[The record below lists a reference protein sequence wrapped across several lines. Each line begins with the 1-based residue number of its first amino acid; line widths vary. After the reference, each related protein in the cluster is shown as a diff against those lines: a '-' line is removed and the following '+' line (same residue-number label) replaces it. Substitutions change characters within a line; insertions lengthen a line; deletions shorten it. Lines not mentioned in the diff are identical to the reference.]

1 MNDVI
6 TLKSISLVKTPED
19 LIGTVCNRRVRGK
32 KYFVARKNIKIKL
45 NSGDIITIPKS
56 FDFDGSTV
64 PLWLTW
70 IFPRYGPFLFAA
82 MIHDWLYVIDY
93 KRKTLGSKEA
103 QKLADKEMLLWSD
116 ATNYYSNWALVD
128 NWLRYLAV
136 RLFGRKKYEQ

>member
-1 MNDVI
+1 
-6 TLKSISLVKTPED
+6 
-19 LIGTVCNRRVRGK
+19 
-32 KYFVARKNIKIKL
+32 
-45 NSGDIITIPKS
+45 
-56 FDFDGSTV
+56 
-64 PLWLTW
+64 
-70 IFPRYGPFLFAA
+70 
-82 MIHDWLYVIDY
+82 LYVIDY